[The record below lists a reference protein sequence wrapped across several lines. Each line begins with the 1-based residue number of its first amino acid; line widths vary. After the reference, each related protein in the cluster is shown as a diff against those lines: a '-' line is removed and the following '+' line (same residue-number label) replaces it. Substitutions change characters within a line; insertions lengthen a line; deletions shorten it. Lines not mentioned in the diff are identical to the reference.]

1 MSDEDL
7 LLFGLEAMSE
17 DDLPVFIRHLQA
29 VHHHQRADVDIHL
42 AASELQ
48 HLVDM
53 RVLEEELAV
62 KLVVLFVECP
72 AGDEYSNP
80 HTSSIVAD

>member
-1 MSDEDL
+1 
-7 LLFGLEAMSE
+7 
-17 DDLPVFIRHLQA
+17 V
-29 VHHHQRADVDIHL
+29 
-42 AASELQ
+42 
-48 HLVDM
+48 

-80 HTSSIVAD
+80 HTSFAIVSRLNPEKRPKM